1 MGKETKKEI
10 KKRINEPSLYILL
23 SLLQNPLSGYAI
35 AREVMK
41 ITEGR
46 LEIKTGTMYPTLKVL
61 LNQEYISLVEVK
73 KLERNKKIY
82 KITEKGR
89 EAVDIEMKR
98 LETIITEI
106 KTIVVGCVDE

>member
-1 MGKETKKEI
+1 MEKEA

-23 SLLQNPLSGYAI
+23 SLMQNPLSGYVI

-46 LEIKTGTMYPTLKVL
+46 LEIKTGVMYPMLKIL
-61 LNQEYISLVEVK
+61 FNQDYISLVDVEK
-73 KLERNKKIY
+73 AERNKKIY

-98 LETIITEI
+98 IEIIMLEI
-106 KTIVVGCVDE
+106 KTVVKGCMGE

>member
-1 MGKETKKEI
+1 MGKETI
-10 KKRINEPSLYILL
+10 KRINEPSLYILL

-98 LETIITEI
+98 LETIMSEI
-106 KTIVVGCVDE
+106 KTVIKGCMGE